1 MSLRNKLAVD
11 RKLICLIGRPVK
23 QSFSPLMH
31 NLAFDLQNQNYAYLA
46 FEVNPEELQSAV
58 KGLAA
63 LGVRGFNITIPH
75 KENVF
80 PFLDSVSKEAEM
92 IGAVNTVVIDNGKL
106 IGYNTDVYGVITSLQ
121 PFKDKLKNS
130 EACLLGAGGASRSA
144 IYALITQMKP
154 SKINLINRDKKR
166 AELLAEYFSLKTGYN
181 NFSVYALDPGA
192 NVPIIKNSKLLIN
205 TTPLGMYPNI
215 NETPM
220 NLSGAFAPGQIVFD
234 MVYNPIR
241 TKFLKTAELADA
253 QTING
258 LNMFVNQGAKA
269 YELWTGTQM
278 PVDKVF
284 NALKIYLEN

>member
-1 MSLRNKLAVD
+1 
-11 RKLICLIGRPVK
+11 
-23 QSFSPLMH
+23 MH
-31 NLAFDLQNQNYAYLA
+31 NLAFDLQDQNYAYLA

-63 LGVRGFNITIPH
+63 LGARGFNITIPH

-106 IGYNTDVYGVITSLQ
+106 IGYNTDVYGVISSIH
-121 PFKDKLKNS
+121 PFKDKLKNA
-130 EACLLGAGGASRSA
+130 ETCILGAGGASRSA
-144 IYALITQMKP
+144 VYALITQTKP
-154 SKINLINRDKKR
+154 SKINIINRDAKR
-166 AELLAEYFSLKTGYN
+166 AELLAEYFSMKTGYN
-181 NFSVYALDPGA
+181 NFSIHALEPSKNA
-192 NVPIIKNSKLLIN
+192 PIIKNSRILIN
-205 TTPLGMYPNI
+205 TTPVGMFPNV
-215 NETPM
+215 NDTPM
-220 NLSGAFAPGQIVFD
+220 SLSGAFAPEQIVFD

-241 TKFLKTAELADA
+241 TKFLKTAELVGA

-278 PVDKVF
+278 PVEKVF

>member
-1 MSLRNKLAVD
+1 
-11 RKLICLIGRPVK
+11 
-23 QSFSPLMH
+23 
-31 NLAFDLQNQNYAYLA
+31 
-46 FEVNPEELQSAV
+46 V

-63 LGVRGFNITIPH
+63 LGARGFNITIPH

-106 IGYNTDVYGVITSLQ
+106 IGYNTDVYGVISSIH
-121 PFKDKLKNS
+121 PFKDKLKNA
-130 EACLLGAGGASRSA
+130 EACILGAGGASRSA
-144 IYALITQMKP
+144 VYALITQTKP
-154 SKINLINRDKKR
+154 SKINIINRDAKR
-166 AELLAEYFSLKTGYN
+166 AELLAEYFSMKTGYN
-181 NFSVYALDPGA
+181 NFSIHALEPSK
-192 NVPIIKNSKLLIN
+192 NVPIIKNSRILIN
-205 TTPLGMYPNI
+205 TTPVGMFPNV
-215 NETPM
+215 NDTPM
-220 NLSGAFAPGQIVFD
+220 SLSGAFAPEQIVFD

-241 TKFLKTAELADA
+241 TKFLKTAELVGA

-278 PVDKVF
+278 PVEKVF